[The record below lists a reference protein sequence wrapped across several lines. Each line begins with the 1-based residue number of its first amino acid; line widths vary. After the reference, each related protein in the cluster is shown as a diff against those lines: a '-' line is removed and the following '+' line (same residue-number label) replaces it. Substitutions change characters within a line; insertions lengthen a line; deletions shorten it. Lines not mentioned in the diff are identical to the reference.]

1 MKANIFVNPIEVTNK
16 LESIF
21 GLKKENFM
29 EVVECMVGARN
40 SCTENDP
47 PSAPGWKSWCDGT
60 RRLREEAMQHG
71 WEKNEDGQISSIYD
85 KNRGIKIA
93 VCNTDDG
100 TGLKDRQ
107 PQNRSKKGAATDRA
121 VSANQLNFDEKLEGT
136 TNVIQ
141 MTPQPGGLVYWYLCV
156 YCEGDVVRAE
166 LSCPSSCESG
176 FFRDFSERII
186 LIGGDNDDSGVRLR
200 SEAPND
206 DSGFEISV
214 VRKKA

>member
-1 MKANIFVNPIEVTNK
+1 MIRLQPQAGNH
-16 LESIF
+16 
-21 GLKKENFM
+21 GA
-29 EVVECMVGARN
+29 MVP
-40 SCTENDP
+40 ED
-47 PSAPGWKSWCDGT
+47 SAKRQHPTDGKRT
-60 RRLREEAMQHG
+60 KTVRFLLF
-71 WEKNEDGQISSIYD
+71 S
-85 KNRGIKIA
+85 IKIA

-176 FFRDFSERII
+176 FFRDFNERII

-200 SEAPND
+200 SDAPND